1 MKQEIAEK
9 HMRNQNKRK
18 KLIGYGFIKNGKTTI
33 FYMNNK
39 IPTQTANPSGDKQ
52 PDKAI
57 AMPNYMRLSGECQE
71 KEKEIL
77 SWDMKAEFIQ

>member
-9 HMRNQNKRK
+9 DIGNQNKKR

-39 IPTQTANPSGDKQ
+39 IPTQTANPSGDK
-52 PDKAI
+52 
-57 AMPNYMRLSGECQE
+57 
-71 KEKEIL
+71 
-77 SWDMKAEFIQ
+77 